1 MKKLIF
7 SLVVGLSSLCAV
19 SFADPFNSGLD
30 DMTSVSGSYGARDTR
45 VHPAG
50 LGFDSE
56 LNGSEFQSIFNTG
69 VRPNANDDYGIGLSY
84 GPLGFNWERRAG
96 QMNRYLLAFGTMLTP
111 KWFFGHRVSLNRYYN
126 SALSYDG
133 WDSGLQFRPLK
144 RLAFGLMVKNWNLPP
159 SGGVKLPAET
169 VLGTTVRV
177 TDSVDL
183 SLDGISNSDR
193 FLKKVDAQIAAS
205 WMPAEGVRLQAGYH
219 TVRQW
224 QLGLQLDFDYGS
236 VISTFVP
243 RAADRMVTIG
253 MTSGPLAQKTVLAPS
268 AVLHVRL
275 DSSLVEEGNPSGLFR
290 SEHPS
295 LLSVLEKFRKIRES
309 QNVRSVLL
317 EIDSFSLGL
326 AAAQELHSALLD
338 LRAAG
343 IAVEAHLGQAGL
355 KEYLIASAAAKIHM
369 EPEGELRFL
378 GVKSE
383 RYYIKGTLEKLGVEG
398 QFLARGKYKSAPEMF
413 MRTEAS
419 PVSRQTQLEELERA
433 ETLILSLLTESRK
446 ITTQRWKQMQQT
458 ALYSSGQAKEA
469 GLIDS
474 VLPFRTTKQKLDDSM
489 RITETVA
496 RRSRSLSLPDRV
508 AVVVADGA
516 ILQSRSGPLSFGG
529 QRQVTPGSFQK
540 KLNQAIKDPRTK
552 AIVVRVSSPGGEVM
566 ASQELAELVK
576 DAKADK
582 PVIVSMGDMAASGGY
597 YMSAPATRIFV
608 NPLTLTGSIGV
619 FMGKFQFA
627 GLYKWLKLNKEIIS
641 KSPYPG
647 LFSEDRAWSPA
658 ELQVMTQRLNTYYEN
673 FVGFVASSRAIS
685 KEKADEAAQGRVWL
699 GDQAKQLK
707 LADELGG
714 YIPALRYAAEAGGA
728 DWDHLEWW
736 EVQIGGGM
744 FPWSEAFADAKAAD
758 ALSQIVGKTAAS
770 ELQWA
775 RSLEKNP
782 YLYLSPIQKFE

>member
-1 MKKLIF
+1 MKKLF
-7 SLVVGLSSLCAV
+7 LAVVVGFGSV
-19 SFADPFNSGLD
+19 SGVVSADPFNSGLD
-30 DMTSVSGSYGARDTR
+30 DMTSVSGFYGARDTR
-45 VHPAG
+45 IHPAG
-50 LGFDSE
+50 LAFDSE
-56 LNGSEFQSIFNTG
+56 LNGSDFQSIFNAG
-69 VRPNANDDYGIGLSY
+69 VRPNSNDDYGIGLSY
-84 GPLGFNWERRAG
+84 GPVGFHWERRAG
-96 QMNRYLLAFGTMLTP
+96 QLNRYLLAFGTMLTP
-111 KWFFGHRVSLNRYYN
+111 KWFFGHRVSLNRFYN

-144 RLAFGLMVKNWNLPP
+144 KLAFGLMVKNWNLPP
-159 SGGVKLPAET
+159 SGGVKLPAEI

-177 TDSVDL
+177 TDSLDL

-193 FLKKVDAQIAAS
+193 FLKTVDAQVAAS
-205 WMPAEGVRLQAGYH
+205 WMPADGIRLQAGYH
-219 TVRQW
+219 TLRQW
-224 QLGLQLDFDYGS
+224 QLGLQFDFDYGS

-243 RAADRMVTIG
+243 RAADRMVMIG
-253 MTSGPLAQKTVLAPS
+253 MTSGQQAQKTVLAPS
-268 AVLHVRL
+268 AVLHVKL
-275 DSSLVEEGNPSGLFR
+275 DSSLVEEGNPGGLFR

-295 LLSVLEKFRKIRES
+295 LLSVLEKFRKIKDSR
-309 QNVRSVLL
+309 NVRSVLL

-326 AAAQELHSALLD
+326 AAAQELHSALLE

-343 IAVEAHLGQAGL
+343 IVVEAHLGQAGL
-355 KEYLIASAAAKIHM
+355 KEYLIASAASKIHM

-383 RYYIKGTLEKLGVEG
+383 RYYIKGTLEKIGVEG

-419 PVSRQTQLEELERA
+419 PVSRQTTLEELERA

-446 ITTQRWKQMQQT
+446 ITTQQWKQMQQT
-458 ALYSSGQAKEA
+458 ALFSSGQAKQA
-469 GLIDS
+469 GLIDNT
-474 VLPFRTTKQKLDDSM
+474 LPFRSMKQKLDDSM
-489 RITETVA
+489 RITETVS
-496 RRSRSLSLPDRV
+496 RRSRSLSLPDLV

-516 ILQSRSGPLSFGG
+516 ILQSHSGPLSFGG

-540 KLNQAIKDPRTK
+540 KLNHAIKDPRTK

-566 ASQELAELVK
+566 ASQELADLVK
-576 DAKADK
+576 EAKTDK

-619 FMGKFQFA
+619 FMGKFQFS

-647 LFSEDRAWSPA
+647 LFSEDRSWSAA

-673 FVGFVASSRAIS
+673 FVGFVATSRSIT
-685 KEKADEAAQGRVWL
+685 KEKAEEAAQGRVWL

-714 YIPALRYAAEAGGA
+714 YMPALRYAAQAGGA
-728 DWDHLEWW
+728 DWDHTEWW
-736 EVQIGGGM
+736 
-744 FPWSEAFADAKAAD
+744 DC
-758 ALSQIVGKTAAS
+758 L
-770 ELQWA
+770 
-775 RSLEKNP
+775 
-782 YLYLSPIQKFE
+782 LYTSPSPRD